1 MDERIKRLMYLNEY
15 DNRKNKKIIKETVE
29 NLFESKQTEQQAV
42 NILTQSQDIDE
53 ALAQRLIQEFKTVD
67 QTKNQ
72 ALLPVMATALVQQS
86 KNSVVARHLGD
97 IKQTFATVA
106 EMVNSNKISIPQ
118 ITEAGYVI
126 NGKTFPDY
134 LRLTEYI
141 HGLQGMAKGHAE
153 WKGSINIET
162 DEPPIFPKE
171 GQESDIWIYDG
182 NDIGKCIKYTTGG
195 LTGKHYG
202 FCIGQPANTMWQS
215 YRDTQVSTF
224 YYVIDK
230 SLDLS
235 NPLHIVVVDVTDSG
249 IQLTDMNNSTFGP
262 YSPHGSIAEYG
273 QDVDAYI
280 NHLKSKGVPTD
291 MFVNIKKTPDEEAE
305 AEKLGN
311 QNQDINWF
319 KNLSYLEKS
328 KYIGRGH
335 PLSDDQFKYLWQ
347 FKNDKGGYHLLH
359 QLVDTGQAL
368 PEEQFNILVGEEQ

>member
-1 MDERIKRLMYLNEY
+1 
-15 DNRKNKKIIKETVE
+15 
-29 NLFESKQTEQQAV
+29 
-42 NILTQSQDIDE
+42 
-53 ALAQRLIQEFKTVD
+53 
-67 QTKNQ
+67 
-72 ALLPVMATALVQQS
+72 MATALVQQS

-153 WKGSINIET
+153 WKGNINVDT
-162 DEPPIFPKE
+162 DEPPIWE
-171 GQESDIWIYDG
+171 GNGIAIYDG

-215 YRDTQVSTF
+215 YRDTKTSTF
-224 YYVIDK
+224 YYIIDK
-230 SLDLS
+230 SRELND
-235 NPLHIVVVDVTDSG
+235 PLHIVVLDYTQYGIELTDS
-249 IQLTDMNNSTFGP
+249 NNTTGN
-262 YSPHGSIAEYG
+262 IAEYG
-273 QDVDAYI
+273 SDTDGYI
-280 NHLKSKGVPTD
+280 QYLKSRGVPTD
-291 MFVNIKKTPDEEAE
+291 IFANKAKTPDEEAE

-319 KNLSYLEKS
+319 KNLSFQEKS